1 MKRIELQKF
10 GFVRAPELD
19 FSDDGNRFTCYKVGN
34 VRVSKTTWN
43 GEVFLAGR
51 IEDAT
56 VPFDVYSQL
65 PHYKALDKLNGVS
78 IASLEEQDIRDL
90 FNACVEY
97 SKEHAEAKRNLVYP
111 TVDELRA
118 QFQKIKDHN
127 IKLLEEANKLIKDN
141 AFGLIMSDNKWRLDS
156 IKSYYKTIKGR
167 AEADVDKQA
176 RDTYGSS
183 WSFNVVKPT
192 NRDLTDTW
200 YLDELKESIAKAIAQ

>member
-19 FSDDGNRFTCYKVGN
+19 FSDDGNRFTCYTVGN

-51 IEDAT
+51 IEDST
-56 VPFDVYSQL
+56 VPWDIYSQL

-78 IASLEEQDIRDL
+78 IEGLTEQDIKDL

-97 SKEHAEAKRNLVYP
+97 SKEYAEAKANLVYP
-111 TVDELRA
+111 TVEELKV
-118 QFQKIKDHN
+118 QYQKIKDHN
-127 IKLLEEANKLIKDN
+127 IKLYEEATKLLKDR
-141 AFGLIMSDNKWRLDS
+141 ALELLMSNSWRLS
-156 IKSYYKTIKGR
+156 SLKHEYEVLKNR
-167 AEADVDKQA
+167 ANADVEKQA
-176 RDTYGSS
+176 KDTYGSS

-192 NRDLTDTW
+192 NRDLTDTY
-200 YLDELKESIAKAIAQ
+200 YLDELKEDIEKILAQ

>member
-19 FSDDGNRFTCYKVGN
+19 FSDDGNRFTCYTVGK

-56 VPFDVYSQL
+56 VPYDIYSQL

-97 SKEHAEAKRNLVYP
+97 SKEYSEAKANLVYP
-111 TVDELRA
+111 TVDELKA
-118 QFQKIKDHN
+118 QFQRIKDHN
-127 IKLLEEANKLIKDN
+127 IKLYEEATQLIKDN
-141 AFGLIMSDNKWRLDS
+141 ALGLLMSESKWRIDS
-156 IKSYYKTIKGR
+156 IKRYYKTLEGR
-167 AEADVDKQA
+167 ANADVEKQA
-176 RDTYGSS
+176 KDTYGSS
-183 WSFNVVKPT
+183 WSFNVIKPT
-192 NRDLTDTW
+192 NHDLTDTW
-200 YLDELKESIAKAIAQ
+200 YLDELKDDIAKALAQ